1 MTVRCKFT
9 IIYSP
14 LNLSSYFSFYVTA
27 SSLAILL
34 SLRGAKRR
42 SNPEKERACTGL
54 LRYARNDEL
63 EQDLVKSQG
72 YLEGKTWLD
81 FTNEFIT
88 LIDGAKKQKDS
99 KFYTSKNLVNEPI
112 IFLFVVFKDFK
123 QFYFGMTDC
132 VCIKNFI
139 FCRKS

>member
-1 MTVRCKFT
+1 VNGLPRFSGENLAMTGTFCVEC
-9 IIYSP
+9 IP
-14 LNLSSYFSFYVTA
+14 NLSFTTSDLWTWAV
-27 SSLAILL
+27 
-34 SLRGAKRR
+34 KRID
-42 SNPEKERACTGL
+42 
-54 LRYARNDEL
+54 DEL

-112 IFLFVVFKDFK
+112 IF
-123 QFYFGMTDC
+123 
-132 VCIKNFI
+132 
-139 FCRKS
+139 

>member
-1 MTVRCKFT
+1 MILARNDGEFT
-9 IIYSP
+9 D
-14 LNLSSYFSFYVTA
+14 SSVIARSEATKQ
-27 SSLAILL
+27 S
-34 SLRGAKRR
+34 RKR
-42 SNPEKERACTGL
+42 KRAYTGL

-112 IFLFVVFKDFK
+112 IF
-123 QFYFGMTDC
+123 
-132 VCIKNFI
+132 
-139 FCRKS
+139 